1 MAKAHGLP
9 FKGEVRENNHPSPR
23 EAVKLLSPRPR
34 RLYINNIT
42 TPKWW
47 KRRKKKSNFGNS
59 ILTTYSKAKEL
70 KTEVH
75 THIFLKLVR
84 LVSHRNI

>member
-1 MAKAHGLP
+1 MQAKLLKRQTSFWNRIRMLGRYVWPKLHGLP

-42 TPKWW
+42 TPKWQ
-47 KRRKKKSNFGNS
+47 KRRKKKVTLETVF
-59 ILTTYSKAKEL
+59 
-70 KTEVH
+70 
-75 THIFLKLVR
+75 
-84 LVSHRNI
+84 

>member
-1 MAKAHGLP
+1 MAEK
-9 FKGEVRENNHPSPR
+9 E
-23 EAVKLLSPRPR
+23 
-34 RLYINNIT
+34 
-42 TPKWW
+42 
-47 KRRKKKSNFGNS
+47 KKKSNFGNS

-70 KTEVH
+70 KTEVR